1 MVTVLLYK
9 KSLYGLAWMEGPEIR
24 DVTNMIVFTL
34 MQKLYLKPFS
44 NFSEIDVF
52 AKINAII
59 PTAKVKPSRQIKN
72 VN

>member
-1 MVTVLLYK
+1 
-9 KSLYGLAWMEGPEIR
+9 MEGREVR
-24 DVTNMIVFTL
+24 DVMNMIVFTL

-52 AKINAII
+52 AKINVMI
-59 PTAKVKPSRQIKN
+59 PTAKVNPSRQIKN